1 MPVDEG
7 DGGGL
12 AVGKLVGEAQA
23 EARAGHAEL
32 LPAHFV
38 EELRSIAQEN
48 RLAGDRVPDHV
59 AEAAQAGKIDAHLVP
74 VRMLGHAVRGADG
87 HEALGG
93 GGDRS
98 GVGHVE
104 PEALAGRK
112 RLGERNQ
119 GLVQLAGVIGV
130 RVDGGH
136 LEGGVLK
143 LALGAVEANLL
154 PVERG
159 GDLERN
165 VAERAL
171 AVVAN
176 GEEGADG
183 DLLSRRVE
191 PEVEVKAG

>member
-1 MPVDEG
+1 
-7 DGGGL
+7 
-12 AVGKLVGEAQA
+12 
-23 EARAGHAEL
+23 
-32 LPAHFV
+32 
-38 EELRSIAQEN
+38 
-48 RLAGDRVPDHV
+48 
-59 AEAAQAGKIDAHLVP
+59 
-74 VRMLGHAVRGADG
+74 
-87 HEALGG
+87 
-93 GGDRS
+93 
-98 GVGHVE
+98 
-104 PEALAGRK
+104 
-112 RLGERNQ
+112 
-119 GLVQLAGVIGV
+119 
-130 RVDGGH
+130 
-136 LEGGVLK
+136 